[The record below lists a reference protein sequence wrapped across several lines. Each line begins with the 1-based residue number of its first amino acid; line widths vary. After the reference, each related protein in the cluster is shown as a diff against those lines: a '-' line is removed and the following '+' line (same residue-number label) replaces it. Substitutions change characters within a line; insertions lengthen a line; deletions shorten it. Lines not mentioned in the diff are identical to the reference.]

1 MGLDMFLEK
10 RTYIGAHYEFKN
22 VDAKIEITIKGIPV
36 NINPM
41 KISTISERVG
51 YWRKANHIHNWFVT
65 NCQDGI
71 DDCREATVEIS
82 QMKELLKL
90 CQEVMKKQDDKFSE
104 ENLPTVAGFFFGDT
118 SYDEYYYNDVEDTIQ
133 ILTEALENVTEDNY
147 NVNFVYSSSW

>member
-1 MGLDMFLEK
+1 MLLFDS
-10 RTYIGAHYEFKN
+10 
-22 VDAKIEITIKGIPV
+22 IPI

-41 KISTISERVG
+41 KISSISERAG
-51 YWRKANHIHNWFVT
+51 YWRKANQIHNWFVT

-90 CQEVMKKQDDKFSE
+90 CQEVMEKKDDKFSE
-104 ENLPTVAGFFFGDT
+104 ENLPTVPGFFFGDT
-118 SYDEYYYNDVEDTIQ
+118 SYDEYYYKDIEDTIQ

-147 NVNFVYSSSW
+147 DVEFVYHSSW